1 MEIFNGDCLDKMKDL
16 KDDSIDLIFCDLPYG
31 QTSCKWDCKIDLQL
45 FWKEIMR
52 IKKLHTPIFFTTTTK
67 FGVDLITSAPKK
79 CYFRYDIVW
88 VKSAPAG
95 FLSAKKMPMR
105 KHEMI
110 YVFYEKLPFYDLSS
124 HTHKFLKPS
133 NNIIDGDTYNTKER
147 KKPITRE
154 PPNKYEPPLP
164 VSVVKEIDNNN
175 KEEQIYDKEY
185 LEKKI
190 DFKGRKGE
198 PRYEPPL
205 PVSVVKE
212 KLDVYDAKERFKNG
226 KLYKNPRH
234 LQKGD
239 DPIYDPPLPTTM
251 LEIKSTRG
259 KHSTEK
265 PVALME
271 WILKYYSKEGDVVLD
286 PTMGSGS
293 TGIACKNMNRNFI
306 GIEKD
311 KEIFDGAVKRLN

>member
-1 MEIFNGDCLDKMKDL
+1 MEIFNGNCL
-16 KDDSIDLIFCDLPYG
+16 DDSIDLIFCDLPYG

-79 CYFRYDIVW
+79 CFFRYDIVW

-124 HTHKFLKPS
+124 HKHKFIKHKENTAEES
-133 NNIIDGDTYNTKER
+133 KTDTYGKVER
-147 KKPITRE
+147 C
-154 PPNKYEPPLP
+154 
-164 VSVVKEIDNNN
+164 S
-175 KEEQIYDKEY
+175 
-185 LEKKI
+185 
-190 DFKGRKGE
+190 
-198 PRYEPPL
+198 
-205 PVSVVKE
+205 
-212 KLDVYDAKERFKNG
+212 NG
-226 KLYKNPRH
+226 QQGK
-234 LQKGD
+234 
-239 DPIYDPPLPTTM
+239 YDPPLPNSM

-293 TGIACKNMNRNFI
+293 TGMACKNMNRKFI

-311 KEIFDGAVKRLN
+311 KYIFDGAVKRLE